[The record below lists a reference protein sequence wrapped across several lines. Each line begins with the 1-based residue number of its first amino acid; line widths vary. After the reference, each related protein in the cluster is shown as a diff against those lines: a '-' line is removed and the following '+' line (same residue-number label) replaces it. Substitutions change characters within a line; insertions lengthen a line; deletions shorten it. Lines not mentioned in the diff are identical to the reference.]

1 MYSEKYFKYKQKYLE
16 LKKQV
21 GGVVVNYPILDD
33 TPDDTAILITF
44 DEKNIDNVIAQVL
57 KQAQTS
63 TYLKGLTKNYSAEK
77 GFDLPLTDEWR
88 EQLRNNPLLKRAGY
102 RTLRFR
108 VKNGNVISL
117 RYMDDLHSWNEN
129 ELTELDGLI
138 ESIVN

>member
-57 KQAQTS
+57 K
-63 TYLKGLTKNYSAEK
+63 
-77 GFDLPLTDEWR
+77 
-88 EQLRNNPLLKRAGY
+88 
-102 RTLRFR
+102 
-108 VKNGNVISL
+108 
-117 RYMDDLHSWNEN
+117 
-129 ELTELDGLI
+129 
-138 ESIVN
+138 